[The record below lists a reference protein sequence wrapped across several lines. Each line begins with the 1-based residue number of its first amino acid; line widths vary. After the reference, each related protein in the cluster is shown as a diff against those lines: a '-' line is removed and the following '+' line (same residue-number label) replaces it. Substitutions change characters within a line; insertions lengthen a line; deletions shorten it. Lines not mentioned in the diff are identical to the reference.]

1 VIEILGIAMTR
12 LGRSAGVAAG
22 RLCVGSIGVGLLLA
36 FSAPAF
42 AQTLPAPT
50 VLHLTQ
56 TAESKV
62 VRDLLRVELRV
73 EAEGADALSVQT
85 AINRRM
91 AAALD
96 RTHRVI
102 GVAVET
108 GSYTV
113 GEEEPT
119 HHPPRWRGSQSLVL
133 RGTATDAILEL
144 AGVLQSQGLL
154 MSSMVFEVSPETV
167 RGAEQDL
174 TAAALAGLGARA
186 AAIAGRLRLEVL
198 GYRDLKIG
206 NAETGPPPMPRFA
219 AAMAMPAPVASP
231 GEAVI
236 RLEIAAE
243 VLLGAPAAKTNQ

>member
-1 VIEILGIAMTR
+1 VGSR
-12 LGRSAGVAAG
+12 AGV
-22 RLCVGSIGVGLLLA
+22 VSIGLLLA
-36 FSAPAF
+36 LSAPAY
-42 AQTLPAPT
+42 AETLPAPT

-73 EAEGADALSVQT
+73 EEEGSDALSVQT

-96 RTHRVI
+96 RAHRVI

-119 HHPPRWRGSQSLVL
+119 HRPPRWRGSQSLVL
-133 RGTATDAILEL
+133 RGTAADAILKL
-144 AGVLQSQGLL
+144 VGVLQSQGLL
-154 MSSMVFEVSPETV
+154 MSAMVFEVSPETV

-186 AAIAGRLRLEVL
+186 AAIAGRLHLEVL

-206 NAETGPPPMPRFA
+206 NTETGAPPMPRFA
-219 AAMAMPAPVASP
+219 AAMAMPAPVAAP

-236 RLEIAAE
+236 RLEIMAE
-243 VLLGAPAAKTNQ
+243 VLLGPPTAKTNR

>member
-1 VIEILGIAMTR
+1 L
-12 LGRSAGVAAG
+12 AA
-22 RLCVGSIGVGLLLA
+22 VLA
-36 FSAPAF
+36 LALSAPAF
-42 AQTLPAPT
+42 AETLPAPT

-73 EAEGADALSVQT
+73 EEEGSDALSVQA

-91 AAALD
+91 GAALD
-96 RTHRVI
+96 RAHRVI

-108 GSYTV
+108 GSYSV
-113 GEEEPT
+113 GEEEPP

-133 RGTATDAILEL
+133 SGTAADAILKL
-144 AGVLQSQGLL
+144 AGALQSQGLL

-186 AAIAGRLRLEVL
+186 ASIAGRLDLKVL

-206 NAETGPPPMPRFA
+206 NAETGTPPMPRFA
-219 AAMAMPAPVASP
+219 AAMSMPAPVASP

-236 RLEIAAE
+236 RLEIMAE
-243 VLLGAPAAKTNQ
+243 VLLSPPIAKTNR